1 MLRLRARS
9 QHGGLNAME
18 NDGTKDKFSRRGFLG
33 VGSAA
38 LAAAAGRLAVSAA
51 MAQENQPRTD
61 RSATDPGPTNAPLDS
76 QNPDSTWPPATD
88 SKSLVRNFK
97 YPFSLANRR
106 TYEGGWSREVTVREL
121 PVSESMAGVNMRL
134 TAGGV
139 RELHW
144 HTANEWAI
152 MLYGTAR
159 ITAIDRDGKSVVADV
174 KKNDLWYFPSGIPHS
189 IQGLEP
195 DGAEFMLVFDD
206 GNFSESETV
215 LLSDSMAHLPPEVL
229 SKNFGVPQ
237 QALKNLPKQE
247 LFIFQTAVPGALDAD
262 HKAAAGARGNSV
274 SDFAFRTMDMPP
286 TKRTKGGEV
295 RIVDSSAFKA
305 STNIAMAMVTVHP
318 GGMRELHWHPN
329 ADEWQYYISGKGRMT
344 VVATG
349 NRARTMDFQAGDVGY
364 VQKTLLHYIENTGDT
379 DLVFLEMFKSSFYQ
393 GLSLSEWLAHT
404 PPELVM
410 AHLNIDKATMDA
422 IPKDELVIVPR

>member
-33 VGSAA
+33 AGAAA
-38 LAAAAGRLAVSAA
+38 LAAAAGSLAVSAA

-61 RSATDPGPTNAPLDS
+61 RSATDPGPTNAALDA
-76 QNPDSTWPPATD
+76 QDADSTWPPATD
-88 SKSLVRNFK
+88 SKSLVPTFK
-97 YPFSLANRR
+97 SPFSLANKR

-159 ITAIDRDGKSVVADV
+159 ITAIDRDGKSFVADV

-195 DGAEFMLVFDD
+195 DGTEFMLVFDD

-215 LLSDSMAHLPPEVL
+215 LLSDSMAHLPPAVL
-229 SKNFGVPQ
+229 SKNFGVAE
-237 QALKNLPKQE
+237 QALKNVPKQE
-247 LFIFQTAVPGALDAD
+247 LFIFQTDVPGGVEAD
-262 HKAAAGARGNSV
+262 QKAAAGALGKSPK
-274 SDFAFRTMDMPP
+274 DFAFRTMEMPA
-286 TKRTKGGEV
+286 TKRTKSGDV
-295 RIVDSSAFKA
+295 RIF
-305 STNIAMAMVTVHP
+305 
-318 GGMRELHWHPN
+318 
-329 ADEWQYYISGKGRMT
+329 
-344 VVATG
+344 
-349 NRARTMDFQAGDVGY
+349 
-364 VQKTLLHYIENTGDT
+364 
-379 DLVFLEMFKSSFYQ
+379 
-393 GLSLSEWLAHT
+393 
-404 PPELVM
+404 
-410 AHLNIDKATMDA
+410 
-422 IPKDELVIVPR
+422 